1 MSYHEIEPGDEEFL
15 EDCPKCDKGYMVPTS
30 GDWYQCS
37 ECGFEAEENEYG
49 VLVY

>member
-1 MSYHEIEPGDEEFL
+1 MSYHELEPADEEFL
-15 EDCPKCDKGYMVPTS
+15 EECPKCGDGYMVPTS

-37 ECGFEAEENEYG
+37 EGGFEAEENDYG